1 MGALGSPYLMLERKL
16 REKCTSPP
24 QKFIYSIDLGLDY
37 PFNMGLVQI
46 EHQRRLAVLYGRAL
60 RHDSS
65 RIRAW

>member
-1 MGALGSPYLMLERKL
+1 MRALGRPYPMLERKL
-16 REKCTSPP
+16 REKCTSHP

-46 EHQRRLAVLYGRAL
+46 EHQRRLAILYGRTL

-65 RIRAW
+65 RIRTW